1 MKKVLTKFVIH
12 SILIP
17 SKRNNVYTNI
27 GGMTM
32 KMTVNNL
39 LNACIG
45 AYNDTLININD
56 FDFTMEWVGKRELI
70 PDSIADMSV
79 VAFKVHENNR
89 IDVVIR

>member
-1 MKKVLTKFVIH
+1 MENAL
-12 SILIP
+12 
-17 SKRNNVYTNI
+17 RQ
-27 GGMTM
+27 
-32 KMTVNNL
+32 

-45 AYNDTLININD
+45 AYNDTLIIND

-70 PDSIADMSV
+70 PDSIAEMSV